1 MKILIYN
8 INKSLTERKMKTKK
22 NPSVEYIAPD
32 IDILNMELEQNILGG
47 SSDIPE
53 TGDGGLL
60 D

>member
-1 MKILIYN
+1 
-8 INKSLTERKMKTKK
+8 MKTKK

-32 IDILNMELEQNILGG
+32 IDILDMELEQNILLGG